1 VGFCYFGR
9 LIGCRCYPSTLR
21 DPQATVFLDPSI
33 DASPLSPPPR
43 SGCRLH
49 IRIKLATVGFRAQG
63 HCSIRDRLEL
73 PSALVL
79 VRSIAIDR
87 ATAVSR
93 NRGGL
98 SLSIGI
104 ELDRL
109 NSILSRL
116 VCLLTRLGSVVC
128 RLGSARLSASSAQLD
143 CLSARLNY
151 LSARLGLSRLSF
163 VKSALF
169 W

>member
-9 LIGCRCYPSTLR
+9 LIGCHCYPSTLR
-21 DPQATVFLDPSI
+21 DPQAAVFLDPSI

-49 IRIKLATVGFRAQG
+49 IRIKLAIVGFRAQG

-73 PSALVL
+73 PPALVL

-104 ELDRL
+104 ELESTQFDSESARMSADSAWLGCLPARL
-109 NSILSRL
+109 S
-116 VCLLTRLGSVVC
+116 SVVC
-128 RLGSARLSASSAQLD
+128 ELGSARLSVSEAQLSVGSARSQSAQF
-143 CLSARLNY
+143 R
-151 LSARLGLSRLSF
+151 
-163 VKSALF
+163 
-169 W
+169 